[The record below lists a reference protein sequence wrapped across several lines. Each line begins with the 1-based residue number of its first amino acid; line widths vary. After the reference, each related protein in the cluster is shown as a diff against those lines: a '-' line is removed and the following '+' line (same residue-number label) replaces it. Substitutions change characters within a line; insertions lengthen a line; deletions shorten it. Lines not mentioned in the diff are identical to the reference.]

1 MMDNCNLCPG
11 RRFLKPDPL
20 SPFVCHLRL
29 TATSENEVLQDR
41 YSGQLPSLGC
51 HSRLAATV
59 ENEE

>member
-1 MMDNCNLCPG
+1 MGICYRCPG
-11 RRFLKPDPL
+11 RRFIKPDPL